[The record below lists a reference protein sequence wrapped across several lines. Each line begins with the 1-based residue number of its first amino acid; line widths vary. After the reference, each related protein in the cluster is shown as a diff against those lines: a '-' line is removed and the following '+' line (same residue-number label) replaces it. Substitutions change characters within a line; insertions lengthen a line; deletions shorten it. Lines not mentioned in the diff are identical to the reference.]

1 MLTEEKLN
9 ANYLK
14 FINYL
19 QKYECYSEDMMKEIG
34 EKIKMA
40 PYSMERDM
48 GGAYDGAM
56 IDVTLNTLCKIGAQI
71 NNNALGANGGEKI
84 AHPLLAV
91 NNNMLMRVL
100 LLINIAKAEM
110 FIPNKSEWHKKNLG
124 RMYEFAENKTK
135 LKLGARSLYL
145 CQKYGIHLEEEEF
158 EAFLSIDTADDT
170 GERFQSPLYTVV
182 KAAKMFTLVEL
193 RQQQLALNKTETEE
207 M

>member
-19 QKYECYSEDMMKEIG
+19 QKYNCYSEDMMKELG
-34 EKIKMA
+34 EKIKLA

-56 IDVTLNTLCKIGAQI
+56 IDVTLNILCKIGAQI
-71 NNNALGANGGEKI
+71 NNNAMGANGGDKI

-110 FIPNKSEWHKKNLG
+110 FTPNKSEWHKKNLG
-124 RMYEFAENKTK
+124 RMYEFVENKTK

-145 CQKYGIHLEEEEF
+145 CQKYGIQLEEEEF
-158 EAFLSIDTADDT
+158 EAFLTIDNPDDT
-170 GERFQSPLYTVV
+170 GERFQSPLYTMV
-182 KAAKMFTLVEL
+182 KATKMFTLVEL
-193 RQQQLALNKTETEE
+193 RQKQLASSKTETQE

>member
-19 QKYECYSEDMMKEIG
+19 QKYNCYSEDMMKEIG
-34 EKIKMA
+34 EKIKVA

-56 IDVTLNTLCKIGAQI
+56 IDVTLNMLCKIGAQI
-71 NNNALGANGGEKI
+71 NNNAMGANGGEKI

-110 FIPNKSEWHKKNLG
+110 FTPNKSEWHRKNLG
-124 RMYEFAENKTK
+124 KMYEFVENKTK

-145 CQKYGIHLEEEEF
+145 CQKYGIKLEEEEF
-158 EAFLSIDTADDT
+158 EAFLTIDNPDDS
-170 GERFQSPLYTVV
+170 GERFQSPLYTMV
-182 KAAKMFTLVEL
+182 KATKMFTLVEL
-193 RQQQLALNKTETEE
+193 RQKQLMNNKSETQE

>member
-19 QKYECYSEDMMKEIG
+19 QKYNCYSEDMMKELG
-34 EKIKMA
+34 EKIKLA

-71 NNNALGANGGEKI
+71 NNNAMGANGGDKI

-100 LLINIAKAEM
+100 HLINIAKAEM
-110 FIPNKSEWHKKNLG
+110 FTPNKSEWHKKNLG
-124 RMYEFAENKTK
+124 RMYEFVENKTK

-145 CQKYGIHLEEEEF
+145 CQKYGIQLEEEEF
-158 EAFLSIDTADDT
+158 EAFLTIDNPDDT
-170 GERFQSPLYTVV
+170 GERFQSPLYTMV
-182 KAAKMFTLVEL
+182 KATKMFTLVEL
-193 RQQQLALNKTETEE
+193 RQKQLASNKTETQE

>member
-19 QKYECYSEDMMKEIG
+19 QKYNCYSEDMMKELG
-34 EKIKMA
+34 EKIKLA

-56 IDVTLNTLCKIGAQI
+56 IDVTLNMLCKIGAQI
-71 NNNALGANGGEKI
+71 NNNAMGANGGEKI

-110 FIPNKSEWHKKNLG
+110 FTPNKSEWHKKNLG
-124 RMYEFAENKTK
+124 RMYEFVENKTK

-145 CQKYGIHLEEEEF
+145 CQKYGIQLEEEEF
-158 EAFLSIDTADDT
+158 EAFLTIDNPDDT
-170 GERFQSPLYTVV
+170 GERFQSPLYTMV
-182 KAAKMFTLVEL
+182 KATKMFTLVEL
-193 RQQQLALNKTETEE
+193 RQKQLASSKTETQE

>member
-19 QKYECYSEDMMKEIG
+19 QKYNCYSEDMMKELG
-34 EKIKMA
+34 EKIKLA

-56 IDVTLNTLCKIGAQI
+56 IDVTLNMLCKIGAQI
-71 NNNALGANGGEKI
+71 NNNAMGANGGEKI

-110 FIPNKSEWHKKNLG
+110 FTPNKSEWHKKNLG
-124 RMYEFAENKTK
+124 RMYEFVENKTK

-145 CQKYGIHLEEEEF
+145 CQKYGIQLEEEEF
-158 EAFLSIDTADDT
+158 EAFLTIDNPDDT
-170 GERFQSPLYTVV
+170 GERFQSPLYTMV
-182 KAAKMFTLVEL
+182 KATKMFTLVEL
-193 RQQQLALNKTETEE
+193 RQKQLASNKTETQE

>member
-19 QKYECYSEDMMKEIG
+19 QKYNCYSEEMMKEIG
-34 EKIKMA
+34 EKIKLA

-56 IDVTLNTLCKIGAQI
+56 IDVTLNILCKIGAQI
-71 NNNALGANGGEKI
+71 NNNAMGANGGEKI

-100 LLINIAKAEM
+100 LLLNIAKAEM
-110 FIPNKSEWHKKNLG
+110 FVPNKNEWHRKNLG
-124 RMYEFAENKTK
+124 KLYEFADFKTK
-135 LKLGARSLYL
+135 MKLGARSLYL
-145 CQKYGIHLEEEEF
+145 CQKYGIQLEEEEY
-158 EAFLSIDTADDT
+158 ESFLTIDNADDS
-170 GERFQSPLYTVV
+170 GERFQSPLYTMV

-193 RQQQLALNKTETEE
+193 RQKQLSEAKTETMEI
-207 M
+207 

>member
-19 QKYECYSEDMMKEIG
+19 QKYNCYSEDMMKELG
-34 EKIKMA
+34 EKIKVA

-71 NNNALGANGGEKI
+71 NNNAMGANGGDKI

-110 FIPNKSEWHKKNLG
+110 FTPNKSEWHKKNLG
-124 RMYEFAENKTK
+124 RMYEFVENKTK

-145 CQKYGIHLEEEEF
+145 CQKYGIQLEEEEF
-158 EAFLSIDTADDT
+158 EAFLTIDNPDDT
-170 GERFQSPLYTVV
+170 GERFQSPLYTMV
-182 KAAKMFTLVEL
+182 KATKMFTLVEL
-193 RQQQLALNKTETEE
+193 RQKQLASNKTETQE

>member
-19 QKYECYSEDMMKEIG
+19 QKYNCYSEDMMKELG

-71 NNNALGANGGEKI
+71 NNNAMGANGGEKI

-110 FIPNKSEWHKKNLG
+110 FTPNKSEWHKKNLG
-124 RMYEFAENKTK
+124 RMYEFVENKTK

-145 CQKYGIHLEEEEF
+145 CQKYGIQLEEEEF
-158 EAFLSIDTADDT
+158 EAFLTIDNPDDT
-170 GERFQSPLYTVV
+170 GERFQSPLYTMV
-182 KAAKMFTLVEL
+182 KATKMFTLVEL
-193 RQQQLALNKTETEE
+193 RQKQLASNKTETQE

>member
-19 QKYECYSEDMMKEIG
+19 QKYNCYSEDMMKELG
-34 EKIKMA
+34 EKIKLA

-56 IDVTLNTLCKIGAQI
+56 IDVTLNVLCKIGAQI
-71 NNNALGANGGEKI
+71 NNNAIGANGGDKI

-145 CQKYGIHLEEEEF
+145 CQKYGIQLEEEEF
-158 EAFLSIDTADDT
+158 EAFLTIDNQDDT
-170 GERFQSPLYTVV
+170 GERFQTPLYTMV
-182 KAAKMFTLVEL
+182 KVTKMFTLVEL
-193 RQQQLALNKTETEE
+193 RQKQLASNKTETQE

>member
-19 QKYECYSEDMMKEIG
+19 QKYNCYSEDMMKELG

-56 IDVTLNTLCKIGAQI
+56 IDVTLNMLCKIGAQI
-71 NNNALGANGGEKI
+71 NNNAMGANGGEKI

-110 FIPNKSEWHKKNLG
+110 FTPNKSEWHRKNLG
-124 RMYEFAENKTK
+124 RMYEFVENKTK
-135 LKLGARSLYL
+135 LKLGVRSLYL
-145 CQKYGIHLEEEEF
+145 CQKYGIQLEEEEF
-158 EAFLSIDTADDT
+158 EAFLTIDNPDDT
-170 GERFQSPLYTVV
+170 GERFQSPLYTMV
-182 KAAKMFTLVEL
+182 KATKMFTLVEL
-193 RQQQLALNKTETEE
+193 RQKQLASNKTETQE

>member
-19 QKYECYSEDMMKEIG
+19 QKYNCYSEDMMKELG
-34 EKIKMA
+34 EKIKVA

-56 IDVTLNTLCKIGAQI
+56 IDVTLNMLCKIGAQI
-71 NNNALGANGGEKI
+71 NNNAMGANGGEKI

-110 FIPNKSEWHKKNLG
+110 FTPNKSEWHKKNLG
-124 RMYEFAENKTK
+124 RMYEFVENKTK

-145 CQKYGIHLEEEEF
+145 CQKYGIQLEEEEF
-158 EAFLSIDTADDT
+158 EAFLTIDNPDDT
-170 GERFQSPLYTVV
+170 GERFQSPLYTMV
-182 KAAKMFTLVEL
+182 KATKMFTLVEL
-193 RQQQLALNKTETEE
+193 RQKQLASNKTETQE